1 MHFILDSNLAIFV
14 FLPVYWFMSYFFV
27 TGISI
32 SLFLAV
38 ILLTKK
44 RKYTADFILSGLL
57 IFAAQTIFHSFLLE
71 TGLYLTCPDLFVLGF
86 PSPIIVA
93 VFLYLYTRYQTHNI
107 QFQWRELW
115 HFLPAAV
122 IFLIYTNF
130 FFLSHSRK
138 LAVMQSEGAGYEFEN
153 LLRIGVIYISGI
165 VYSFLSLRI
174 LFKYR
179 RNIKNEFSN
188 TERIEFNWLV
198 FLIIGILTIWLIVL
212 FGQSEKLISTSSTI
226 FVILLGYFG
235 ITQVNVF
242 GSKVAAVSTVIL
254 INDEKQKGPDILY
267 RPVKYQYSNLSEDE
281 SLQIHEQ
288 LLKILEREK
297 PFLNS
302 ELTLAELAKL
312 IPTHPNKLSEVI
324 NKYEQKNFY
333 DLINERRI
341 QEFFRLLNMP
351 ENKQYTLMS
360 LAFDCGFNS
369 KASFNRN
376 FKKYTGKTPTE
387 YQNSQG

>member
-1 MHFILDSNLAIFV
+1 MESRIKCIIIEDE
-14 FLPVYWFMSYFFV
+14 P
-27 TGISI
+27 
-32 SLFLAV
+32 LAV
-38 ILLTKK
+38 KVLSDYVAQVPFLELEGTFKDAILATEWLRTNEVQLMFLDIHLPKLKGMTFLKTLAKK
-44 RKYTADFILSGLL
+44 
-57 IFAAQTIFHSFLLE
+57 
-71 TGLYLTCPDLFVLGF
+71 P
-86 PSPIIVA
+86 
-93 VFLYLYTRYQTHNI
+93 
-107 QFQWRELW
+107 
-115 HFLPAAV
+115 AV

-242 GSKVAAVSTVIL
+242 GSKVAAVSTVI
-254 INDEKQKGPDILY
+254 
-267 RPVKYQYSNLSEDE
+267 
-281 SLQIHEQ
+281 
-288 LLKILEREK
+288 
-297 PFLNS
+297 
-302 ELTLAELAKL
+302 
-312 IPTHPNKLSEVI
+312 
-324 NKYEQKNFY
+324 
-333 DLINERRI
+333 
-341 QEFFRLLNMP
+341 
-351 ENKQYTLMS
+351 
-360 LAFDCGFNS
+360 
-369 KASFNRN
+369 
-376 FKKYTGKTPTE
+376 
-387 YQNSQG
+387 

>member
-1 MHFILDSNLAIFV
+1 
-14 FLPVYWFMSYFFV
+14 MSYFFV

-32 SLFLAV
+32 ALFLTV

-44 RKYTADFILSGLL
+44 KKYTTDFILAGLL
-57 IFAAQTIFHSFLLE
+57 IFAAQTIFHSLLLE
-71 TGLYLTCPDLFVLGF
+71 TGLYLAFPDLFVIGF
-86 PSPIIVA
+86 PSPIIVTI
-93 VFLYLYTRYQTHNI
+93 FLYLYTRYQTHNI
-107 QFQWRELW
+107 RFQWRDLW
-115 HFLPAAV
+115 HFVPAAI
-122 IFLIYTNF
+122 IFLIYTDF
-130 FFLSHSRK
+130 FFLSHSKK
-138 LAVMQSEGAGYEFEN
+138 LAVMQSEGADYELQN
-153 LLRIGVIYISGI
+153 LLRILVIYISGI
-165 VYSFLSLRI
+165 IYCFLSLWI

-212 FGQSEKLISTSSTI
+212 FGQSEKIISTSSTI

-242 GSKVAAVSTVIL
+242 GSKVATVPTEIL
-254 INDEKQKGPDILY
+254 INDEKEQEPDTLY
-267 RPVKYQYSNLSEDE
+267 HPVKYQYSNLSEDE
-281 SLQIHEQ
+281 SLQIHEE
-288 LLKILEREK
+288 LLKVLEREK
-297 PFLNS
+297 PFLNP
-302 ELTLAELAKL
+302 ELTLSELAKL

-341 QEFFRLLNMP
+341 QEFLRLINMP

-360 LAFDCGFNS
+360 LAYDCGFNS

-376 FKKYTGKTPTE
+376 FKKYTGKTPSE
-387 YQNSQG
+387 YLNSPQ

>member
-1 MHFILDSNLAIFV
+1 
-14 FLPVYWFMSYFFV
+14 MSYFFV

-341 QEFFRLLNMP
+341 QEFFRLLNMT